1 MDKKAKILVSLF
13 FTMMILGMS
22 SNPVYLTKSDDYHI
36 VKKNEVISNIS
47 QKYSLSI
54 EKIKLFNNLKSD
66 KIYVGQKIYLYPQ
79 KPSKNRFVTMRK
91 IPQSGIH
98 IVKPKETVHH
108 IAKMYNLSILEIL
121 DYNELVDYQ
130 LKSGM
135 RIKLSAAIQN
145 EKKNIFQKEKQ
156 EPQKTEKKAIR
167 VIKEVKQTSKNEL
180 FLPLRG
186 TVTSEFGLRNGLPH
200 KGIDIAAPIGD
211 PIYACLA
218 GQVVYVGKQRGYGNV
233 VILKHENYAMS
244 VYAHNDANFVRL
256 GENVKRGQP
265 IASVGETGV
274 ATGSHLH
281 FEYREN
287 GTAINPRKVLP
298 KF

>member
-1 MDKKAKILVSLF
+1 MDKKAKIIVGLF

-36 VKKNEVISNIS
+36 VEKNDTILSIS

-79 KPSKNRFVTMRK
+79 KPSKNRFVTVCK

-130 LKSGM
+130 LKIGM
-135 RIKLSAAIQN
+135 RIKLNATTQN
-145 EKKNIFQKEKQ
+145 EKNNIFKKEKR
-156 EPQKTEKKAIR
+156 EPQKIEKKET
-167 VIKEVKQTSKNEL
+167 KEAKQTSKSEL

-200 KGIDIAAPIGD
+200 KGIDIAAPIGE

-218 GQVVYVGKQRGYGNV
+218 GQVVYAGKQRGYGNV
-233 VILKHENYAMS
+233 VILKHVNYAMS